1 MKMRYVYS
9 NGERTFARTFNLNDI
24 EIGCHIDEICDC
36 RLLRDFKIVDKVQWT
51 GMIDCDGVEI
61 YDGDYVTNGSIEFFE
76 VAYQA
81 PAFVMKKHTKKGL
94 SKTWQSF
101 TRKPT
106 DKQFQKVVGN
116 RFGIEI

>member
-1 MKMRYVYS
+1 MRYIYS
-9 NGERTFARTFNLNDI
+9 NGERTFAKAFSLNDI

-61 YDGDYVTNGSIEFFE
+61 YEGDYVTNGSIEIHE
-76 VAYQA
+76 VVYQA
-81 PAFVMKKHTKKGL
+81 PAFVMKKIIKSGL

-101 TRKPT
+101 IKKPT
-106 DKQFQKVVGN
+106 DKQFAKVVGN
-116 RFGIEI
+116 RFGIKAQE